1 MPKIVLPHR
10 RRKEGKT
17 NYRKRLDLLK
27 SRQARLVVRKSSK
40 NIYCQLVNYETKGD
54 KTVASC
60 SSRDLSK
67 FGWNTSQGNLPAA
80 YLTGLLLGAR
90 AKKANL
96 GNAILDKGLYETVHG
111 TRLFA
116 VLKGAIDG
124 GLEIPHS
131 EEAFPTSER
140 VSGKHIADYAA
151 KLKKEKPTNYK
162 KQFSA
167 YLENKVAPE
176 DIPKL
181 FEAVKAKILAEGK

>member
-1 MPKIVLPHR
+1 MVLRIVPHR
-10 RRKEGKT
+10 RRREGKT

-27 SRQARLVVRKSSK
+27 SRQMRLVVRKSSK
-40 NIYCQLVNYETKGD
+40 NIYCQLVSYETKGD
-54 KTVASC
+54 KTMAS
-60 SSRDLSK
+60 SSSKDLAK
-67 FGWNTSQGNLPAA
+67 FGWSSHSGNLPAA
-80 YLTGLLLGAR
+80 YLTGLLLGSR

-116 VLKGAIDG
+116 TLKGAIDG

-131 EEAFPTSER
+131 EEAFPSAER

-151 KLKKEKPTNYK
+151 KLKKEKPTVYR

-167 YLENKVAPE
+167 YLEKKVAPE
-176 DIPKL
+176 DVPKL
-181 FEAVKAKILAEGK
+181 FEATKAKILAEGK